1 MTKDISFSLNMFQKH
16 ISERKRERRGK
27 HKRVTRGKERREEER
42 KGKSE
47 AYVTQALNK
56 QFQSINFS
64 QYTIQ

>member
-1 MTKDISFSLNMFQKH
+1 MFQKH

-27 HKRVTRGKERREEER
+27 RKRVTRGKERREEER